1 VNSKRVVRIVSLGF
15 LVLGSFGCQWGPY
28 TARSYDDVLLTL
40 SQARLVTEAQRI
52 ASSVSA
58 QPPCEL
64 QLVDV
69 VDQKPSRNGI
79 GEIGRRRYQ
88 LPDPTFWVE
97 EAVLAL
103 PGINRNRGVPFSV
116 ELLALSIRADVVANV
131 RIASVAIRATVQ
143 RDRENSSVSIH
154 RGSDSENNW
163 TSSRQDASLS
173 IENALIDLQRSL
185 LEAGPVLCGVAA
197 N

>member
-1 VNSKRVVRIVSLGF
+1 
-15 LVLGSFGCQWGPY
+15 
-28 TARSYDDVLLTL
+28 
-40 SQARLVTEAQRI
+40 
-52 ASSVSA
+52 
-58 QPPCEL
+58 
-64 QLVDV
+64 
-69 VDQKPSRNGI
+69 
-79 GEIGRRRYQ
+79 